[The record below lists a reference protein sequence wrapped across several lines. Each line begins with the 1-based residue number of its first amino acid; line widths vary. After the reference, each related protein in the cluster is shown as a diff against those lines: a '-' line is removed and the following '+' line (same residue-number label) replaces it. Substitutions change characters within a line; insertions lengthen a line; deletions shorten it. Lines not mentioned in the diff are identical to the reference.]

1 MRIIQS
7 AMKAVYIAYGLVTIT
22 AAVEAVALYFI
33 RAGGFMNVSIA
44 SILYAAGA
52 VPLLAF
58 ATKYEGIGLSNFFW
72 NVLSTLIGFGIGIYF
87 YKEKIRHIQVLGV
100 LVSLVGV
107 GMILFDPH
115 AK

>member
-7 AMKAVYIAYGLVTIT
+7 TMKPIYIAYGLVTIT
-22 AAVEAVALYFI
+22 AVVEAVALYFI

-58 ATKYEGIGLSNFFW
+58 ATKYEGIGISNFLW

-87 YKEKIRHIQVLGV
+87 YREKIRNIQIMGV
-100 LVSLVGV
+100 LVSLLGV
-107 GMILFDPH
+107 GMILLDPD